1 MTDQPRNTM
10 VSDTLGSRLIASGF
24 AAGVAAYVI
33 WGVFPVY
40 FKWTE
45 TISPLEILSHR
56 VVWAVPFA
64 ALIIAFRKQWGEVIH
79 IIKNPKTLS
88 IFALTAFLIVANW
101 GVYIWAVQ
109 IDQIYQASLG
119 YYINPILNVIF
130 GVIVFKE
137 RLNGW
142 QKTAVGLAVL
152 GVLILTLYG
161 GVFPVISLI
170 LAGTFGT
177 YSVLRKK
184 VSAGAM
190 PGLFIETL
198 LLLPFGL
205 FYLFWLYKTGELH
218 FLHQDSFT
226 LDALMVIAG
235 PLTVIPLFFFAV
247 AARRMPLSTLGF
259 LQYIGPTMQFA
270 LGVYYGEA
278 FTISHA
284 LCFGCIWT
292 AVIIFSYG
300 AWIKAQTENLIAH
313 KL

>member
-1 MTDQPRNTM
+1 MTEKPQNISAQNTI
-10 VSDTLGSRLIASGF
+10 GSRLIASGF

-33 WGVFPVY
+33 WGVFPAY

-64 ALIIAFRKQWGEVIH
+64 ALIIACRRQWPDVLQ
-79 IIKNPKTLS
+79 IIKQPKTLA
-88 IFALTAFLIVANW
+88 IFALTAFLIAANW

-119 YYINPILNVIF
+119 YYINPIINVMF
-130 GVIVFKE
+130 GIILFKE

-142 QKTAVGLAVL
+142 QKIAVALAIL

-161 GVFPVISLI
+161 GVFPMISLI
-170 LAGTFGT
+170 LAGTFGA

-184 VSAGAM
+184 VAAGAM

-205 FYLFWLYKTGELH
+205 FYLLWLYKTGELH
-218 FLHQDSFT
+218 FLYQDSFT

-247 AARRMPLSTLGF
+247 AARRMPLSSLGF

-278 FTISHA
+278 FTLSHA
-284 LCFGCIWT
+284 LCFGCIWI

-300 AWIKAQTENLIAH
+300 AWVKSNKQKISP
-313 KL
+313 